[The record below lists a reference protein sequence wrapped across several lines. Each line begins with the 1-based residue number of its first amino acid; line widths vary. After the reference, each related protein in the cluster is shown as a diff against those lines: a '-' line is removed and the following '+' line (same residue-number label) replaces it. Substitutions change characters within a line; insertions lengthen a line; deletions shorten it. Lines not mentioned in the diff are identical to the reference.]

1 MKRLSILFA
10 LALLGGCAS
19 FNEMLPDE
27 EASAYQPP
35 ELDYSLPPA
44 TGGGLYRSGYG
55 SLIQDQRALRIGDI
69 LTVVLE
75 EQTQSSKSAGTS
87 FGKSASLSLPA
98 PTVLDKVYD
107 KLNSAAEAKRDFDGS
122 AESSQ
127 QNSLRG
133 SIAVTVHRVLP
144 NGTLLIKGEKALRLN
159 QGEEFIRLTGLV
171 RVDDINRF
179 NQISS
184 QNVANA
190 QISYAGRGV
199 LNDSNSAGW
208 LTRFFTSPVFPL

>member
-1 MKRLSILFA
+1 MKRLTILF
-10 LALLGGCAS
+10 LLSMLGGCAS

-27 EASAYQPP
+27 DSSEFQPP
-35 ELDYSLPPA
+35 ELDYSLPPT
-44 TGGGLYRSGYG
+44 TGGGLYRNGYG

-87 FGKSASLSLPA
+87 FGKSSSLSVGI
-98 PTVLDKVYD
+98 PTVLGHNYD
-107 KLNSAAEAKRDFDGS
+107 KLESSANADRDFDGS

-144 NGTLLIKGEKALRLN
+144 NGTLMIKGEKGLRLN

-190 QISYAGRGV
+190 RISYAGRGV

-208 LTRFFTSPVFPL
+208 VTRFFTSPIFPL